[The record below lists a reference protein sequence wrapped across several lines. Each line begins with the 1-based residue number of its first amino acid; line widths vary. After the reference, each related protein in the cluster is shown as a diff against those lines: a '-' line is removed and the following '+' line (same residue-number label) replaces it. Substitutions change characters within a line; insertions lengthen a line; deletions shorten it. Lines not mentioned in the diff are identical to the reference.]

1 MGPAVS
7 AQTEASSLLEGG
19 STPSRDAAQ
28 KEDQMPT
35 GVQDAVLAEK
45 ASDMQDEKSAGGL
58 TAPTRG
64 AWIRFSVAFGLIHG
78 CAVCAMTYA
87 STFIGPELASKTLS
101 VFYATY
107 TVSTLAIAEGFAT
120 AVGTPAAMLT
130 GFVAYMT
137 LLGAYGAYG
146 ALGDSPY
153 ETLGAAI
160 VTAASVV
167 GGVGGAFIW
176 IAQTMLYGA
185 AAGTELKNEFATIFA
200 TLYVSLEA
208 FAKIAVALG
217 LWAGW
222 RETEAITLLV
232 VASALTWGAVVV
244 APELFGLTF
253 GVTTRRTTTPG
264 RRRSDER
271 RYDYYGSSKKV
282 PSALSRT
289 EKQKMPH
296 AAQQASATSVMVRS
310 VARVARAHVAERRI
324 VTLAPLPLAFG
335 FAEGFYTEWMT
346 SHVAARRGGWAVGVA
361 SSVTTVVAGGAALG
375 LGGLTA
381 RYGRPFAVGAAVA
394 TYVATAALL
403 LGVPS
408 VDVLARWAFL
418 APAFALEGVNR
429 AVFENSTKFVYA
441 DTFHLDN
448 PHRSAAFAA
457 IYFHSGLSSAVAFA
471 LVDAM
476 DLARAGIGFVLLA
489 GCIAVGFWATVRV
502 FGDDDDARRPPRR
515 AAATTTT
522 VETATRDAEM
532 V

>member
-346 SHVAARRGGWAVGVA
+346 SHVAAARRLGRRRREQRDDGGRGGRGARAGRLDGALRPALRRRRGRRDVRGDGRFAVGCPVGRR
-361 SSVTTVVAGGAALG
+361 SRALG
-375 LGGLTA
+375 LPRAGLRARGRQSRGLRELDQVRLRRHVPPRQPAPLGRLRRDLLPLGPLERRRLRAGRCHGSRASRHRLRAPGGLH
-381 RYGRPFAVGAAVA
+381 RRR
-394 TYVATAALL
+394 L
-403 LGVPS
+403 LGDCPR
-408 VDVLARWAFL
+408 L
-418 APAFALEGVNR
+418 
-429 AVFENSTKFVYA
+429 
-441 DTFHLDN
+441 
-448 PHRSAAFAA
+448 
-457 IYFHSGLSSAVAFA
+457 
-471 LVDAM
+471 
-476 DLARAGIGFVLLA
+476 
-489 GCIAVGFWATVRV
+489 
-502 FGDDDDARRPPRR
+502 RR
-515 AAATTTT
+515 
-522 VETATRDAEM
+522 
-532 V
+532 